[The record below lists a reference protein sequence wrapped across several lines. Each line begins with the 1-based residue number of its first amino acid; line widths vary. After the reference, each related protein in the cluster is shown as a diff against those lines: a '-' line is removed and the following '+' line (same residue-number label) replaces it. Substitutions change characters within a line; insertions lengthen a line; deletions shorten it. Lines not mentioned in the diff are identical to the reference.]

1 MQFKKKKSFINNKP
15 YLKKVVTTVSP
26 ISSSPALSPISSSTS
41 TASSTINNN
50 KKYIADT
57 IMTTTTTTT
66 TTTALADSISVASST
81 ATPRIMN
88 TTKLSMRASSG
99 GSNNNKN
106 DTGNIFTTALTVRN
120 ANAAAYNN
128 KKKTG
133 TTTQSSP
140 QTKRARTTADD
151 DNEENNGT
159 SSGSDIIPIER
170 RPLPS
175 ARELSKVL
183 CRIIDDE
190 TYTENDSE
198 IALETLHI
206 WSLKQNVAFGNHF
219 ADVGGLQQ
227 VLFFVED
234 HIDDPKCIVP
244 AFWLMETLCKPLQGA
259 SATIYES
266 KALSNMRIK
275 IGKCIV
281 DIGGVHLMLRTFQY
295 HALPSHTSTST
306 NTNTNTTKGNNK
318 KKNSSTKRSTSLSSS
333 SFGVVGSTT
342 TTTPDDD
349 DDDDDVESGM
359 WKAFK
364 HMLKTNHTIADDVF
378 MNPCSAAFTSGDPT
392 MLCMSSNNNQGS
404 SIITDIDN
412 DNDNMNHI
420 SYQKIDT
427 SRHSMEVLALLIP
440 HVIGVDKTA
449 PGKILTT
456 LCDAIPILIE
466 ELMKV
471 KVTGGR
477 NNFTKS
483 TTTSNTTS
491 SSTSSSKDGVSAF
504 TNNKPEKVYESLIAS
519 VLKCLVSTTAVAS
532 KETFTNNSTSKGKQ
546 IVSVTNN
553 IMRSFPNHHGMNR
566 DGCFVLQKVCKHLS
580 KIERKRLGVVASLGN
595 VVASDS
601 IDQDV
606 KDIAD
611 EILEEQFR

>member
-1 MQFKKKKSFINNKP
+1 MQFKKKKSSTNSSYLKKKVATVSIISPAASSTASTATINNK
-15 YLKKVVTTVSP
+15 KDTTG
-26 ISSSPALSPISSSTS
+26 
-41 TASSTINNN
+41 
-50 KKYIADT
+50 T
-57 IMTTTTTTT
+57 IMTP
-66 TTTALADSISVASST
+66 ALADSISVASST

-88 TTKLSMRASSG
+88 TTKLSSRN
-99 GSNNNKN
+99 SNN
-106 DTGNIFTTALTVRN
+106 DSSNIFTSALTVRN
-120 ANAAAYNN
+120 ANAANN
-128 KKKTG
+128 NKKTG
-133 TTTQSSP
+133 TTQSP
-140 QTKRARTTADD
+140 QTKRARTTD
-151 DNEENNGT
+151 EEN
-159 SSGSDIIPIER
+159 GSDIVPIER

-183 CRIIDDE
+183 CRIVDDE

-198 IALETLHI
+198 IALETLHV

-234 HIDDPKCIVP
+234 HIADPKCILP

-266 KALSNMRIK
+266 KALSKMRTK

-281 DIGGVHLMLRTFQY
+281 DIGGVNLMLRTFQY
-295 HALPSHTSTST
+295 HALPKSVSKGSK
-306 NTNTNTTKGNNK
+306 TKK
-318 KKNSSTKRSTSLSSS
+318 VPIEPSFSSS
-333 SFGVVGSTT
+333 AFGGETAS
-342 TTTPDDD
+342 DKNDA
-349 DDDDDVESGM
+349 ESGM

-364 HMLKTNHTIADDVF
+364 HMLKTNQEIAEDVL
-378 MNPCSAAFTSGDPT
+378 MNPCSAAFNAGDPM
-392 MLCMSSNNNQGS
+392 MLCMTPNNQG
-404 SIITDIDN
+404 IVTEVDD
-412 DNDNMNHI
+412 DI
-420 SYQKIDT
+420 SYQKLDT
-427 SRHSMEVLALLIP
+427 ARHSMEVLALLIP

-466 ELMKV
+466 EYKMKAV
-471 KVTGGR
+471 G
-477 NNFTKS
+477 KS
-483 TTTSNTTS
+483 TTITTKDG
-491 SSTSSSKDGVSAF
+491 STSLKSKA
-504 TNNKPEKVYESLIAS
+504 EKVYESLIAS

-532 KETFTNNSTSKGKQ
+532 KETFTSNSTANGKQ

-553 IMRSFPNHHGMNR
+553 IMRSFPKHHGMNR

-580 KIERKRLGVVASLGN
+580 KLERKRLGVVASLGN
-595 VVASDS
+595 VVASES